1 MHSSLETV
9 FFIFSIVAVVFSV
22 YTFLSSRR
30 DSQYQ
35 DLDGLYLEALKLGM
49 DNPRFINPGYTKK
62 YKEIFQ
68 DDELH
73 KYQVFAYIIWNICE
87 TIADRRKDKNLY
99 DTWKPVILAEN
110 KLHRAWL
117 DNPENHHRFKKSF
130 FDFVRN
136 ELPKT

>member
-1 MHSSLETV
+1 MHLSLETA
-9 FFIFSIVAVVFSV
+9 FSTVAIIFSV

-62 YKEIFQ
+62 YKEIFH
-68 DDELH
+68 DDELQ

-99 DTWKPVILAEN
+99 DTWRPVILAEN

-117 DNPENHHRFKKSF
+117 DDPENNHRFKKSF
-130 FDFVRN
+130 FKFVQK